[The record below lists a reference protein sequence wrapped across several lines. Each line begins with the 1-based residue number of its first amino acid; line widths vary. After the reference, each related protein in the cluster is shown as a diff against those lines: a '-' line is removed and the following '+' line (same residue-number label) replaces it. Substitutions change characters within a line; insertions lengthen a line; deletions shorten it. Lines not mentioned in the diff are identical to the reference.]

1 MFVDGRD
8 RLDIAC
14 DCDAVIGGDGLV
26 ISIAAASII
35 AKVTRDRLMCA
46 LAQDCPGYG
55 FESHKGYSV
64 PEHLEALDRLG
75 PTVHHRRF
83 FAPVVAAREKHQPR
97 TIEDGIAAME
107 TQVSLEIVG
116 CGADVVAS
124 IGCGLSYASC
134 QANRCFSALTRQ
146 TRSLSGDDGHS
157 VPVGQARI
165 GHFGRFMRFTSLI
178 IELIRARP
186 RLVVWLVV
194 LLQAALWLIVPLLLY
209 RSPPGDLATVLAYG
223 REYQVGTD
231 LGPPLAFWLADIAF
245 RAAGNHMFGVYLL
258 AQLCSIATFWTL
270 YLLARAIV
278 GGQQAVL
285 AVLLTMTVTAFSS
298 PGLEFGPLVLARP
311 LWALLLLHSWQLIG
325 QNRRNA
331 WFAWSIEAGL
341 LLLTTSAAIGLLLL
355 VAGFALATERGRRTL
370 MSFDPLFALLVIVV
384 LALPYLIWLI
394 RADTLA
400 LPHWPAM
407 ADLSARALHWAAL
420 LGGLLLAISGIVLL
434 VAAQLRLVRPQ
445 SGRGADHLSAAGRSA
460 GARFRLFLR
469 DRPGAVRQPDLR
481 PVRFRSR
488 RRAAPA
494 SRLLMS
500 GLAAIVATGD
510 LVHLRRQRLL
520 RSVWAAAVVAPA
532 LAVLATTIFLPW
544 TGGGE
549 VTTSLPARAIA
560 NFFGDSF
567 ERRTNQ
573 PLRAVTGDAQLAA
586 LISLDAG
593 RPHLLL
599 DATPERTPW
608 LTLAK
613 FNETGGVVV
622 WRASD
627 TVGTPPADIA
637 QRFPGLVP
645 EVPRAFEWFV
655 TGRQPLLR
663 IGWAIV
669 RPKTP

>member
-1 MFVDGRD
+1 
-8 RLDIAC
+8 
-14 DCDAVIGGDGLV
+14 
-26 ISIAAASII
+26 
-35 AKVTRDRLMCA
+35 
-46 LAQDCPGYG
+46 
-55 FESHKGYSV
+55 
-64 PEHLEALDRLG
+64 
-75 PTVHHRRF
+75 
-83 FAPVVAAREKHQPR
+83 
-97 TIEDGIAAME
+97 
-107 TQVSLEIVG
+107 
-116 CGADVVAS
+116 
-124 IGCGLSYASC
+124 
-134 QANRCFSALTRQ
+134 
-146 TRSLSGDDGHS
+146 
-157 VPVGQARI
+157 
-165 GHFGRFMRFTSLI
+165 MRFTSLI

-194 LLQAALWLIVPLLLY
+194 LFQAALWLAVPLFLY

-245 RAAGNHMFGVYLL
+245 RAAGNHMLGVYLL
-258 AQLCSIATFWTL
+258 AELCSIVTFWTL
-270 YLLARAIV
+270 YLLARAVV

-285 AVLLTMTVTAFSS
+285 AVLLTMTVAVFSS

-355 VAGFALATERGRRTL
+355 LVGFALATLRGRRML
-370 MSFDPLFALLVIVV
+370 MSFDPLYALLVIVV

-394 RADTLA
+394 RADTLF
-400 LPHWPAM
+400 LPPWPAI

-420 LGGLLLAISGIVLL
+420 LGGLLAAISGILVL
-434 VAAQLRLVRPQ
+434 AALNSGWLNRNPEEAPIIYRPPV
-445 SGRGADHLSAAGRSA
+445 DPL
-460 GARFRLFLR
+460 ARDFVYFF
-469 DRPGAVRQPDLR
+469 AV
-481 PVRFRSR
+481 
-488 RRAAPA
+488 APA
-494 SRLLMS
+494 LMGSLIAGLFNLDRVAGGSGVALLMS
-500 GLAAIVATGD
+500 GLAAIVVTGD

-532 LAVLATTIFLPW
+532 LVALAATLFLPW

-549 VTTSLPARAIA
+549 VATSLPARAIA
-560 NFFGDSF
+560 RFFGDSF

-573 PLRAVTGDAQLAA
+573 PLRAVSGDPQLAA
-586 LISLDAG
+586 LIALDAG
-593 RPHLLL
+593 RPHLLF
-599 DATPERTPW
+599 DAAPERTPW
-608 LTLAK
+608 LSLAK
-613 FNETGGVVV
+613 FNQTGGVVV
-622 WRASD
+622 WRAAD
-627 TVGTPPADIA
+627 TVGTPPPDIA